1 MMDFHFLLILF
12 KLELHVGQTT
22 VIKFS
27 GFSKR
32 AILESRFANVKIS
45 SRSLEKVDFRFGYF
59 IESYAKLQGFR

>member
-1 MMDFHFLLILF
+1 M
-12 KLELHVGQTT
+12 HVGQTT

-45 SRSLEKVDFRFGYF
+45 SRSLEKVDFRFGFF
-59 IESYAKLQGFR
+59 IESYAKLQCFR